1 MFKKKFINKRSI
13 FIVVS
18 VLMVLSFF
26 LANYLVD
33 VFVEA
38 AGYLFDFAKDPK
50 TAKFES
56 IPLESAL
63 HFKSK
68 YLIGYSLFYL
78 FILGIILKLIYNY
91 KMNFDD
97 LDKGQHGTREF
108 ATVEELKQQYQIIP
122 AKEKEY
128 EGSGGVI
135 IGGLQEPMKPY
146 RLMIDDS
153 PVHTMVIGITRS
165 GKGETFVVPMLD
177 VLSRAKDKPSLV
189 VNDPKG
195 ELAGA
200 SYETLKKRGYEVHI
214 FNLIDQSMGMG
225 FNPLQLVI
233 DAWKNGNYAL
243 AEQYTNSITHSLY
256 SEESGD
262 KSNAFFSNSASSMVA
277 AVILAIVEDAVDK
290 GEEEKVNLYSVV
302 NFIVTMGGQVVN
314 PQTGETAMD
323 RFFSSRSSTNPA
335 RMKYG
340 QVELSTGNTL
350 SSIIS
355 VAIEKLQ
362 IFISEPNARLT
373 SYNSMKLTD
382 VGFGDKPVAIFMVT
396 PDYDESNH
404 VLASIFVSQLYRV
417 NAEKATMESGKM
429 KRHVHFMLDEFGN
442 MPTIDGM
449 SGMVTVGAGRGF
461 RFHLIIQAYS
471 QVQAKYGKEGSDTII
486 GNCSNQI
493 YILTQDKATA
503 EQYSALL
510 GSKTI
515 TDISR
520 SGKLLSFDKSHS
532 ESTKERSLLMPD
544 ELMQLKEGESV
555 VIRVNKRQDKKRR
568 KIVPKPIYNH
578 GVTEHQFRYQYL
590 ANEFDTNVSVLSLP
604 ITSAD
609 YYNIRLED
617 IVFTSKPRIKDQ
629 YLTLDKLMTGKQFD
643 NLKHHLRVFAQ
654 NPLGYENLEEWS
666 PLHLF
671 SHIIYDLR
679 PNKNYFESY
688 LTPRYFDV
696 AQFVADEVI
705 DYWKLQLD
713 FVIDKKGVLLEA
725 PPKPERKGPFGK

>member
-1 MFKKKFINKRSI
+1 
-13 FIVVS
+13 
-18 VLMVLSFF
+18 
-26 LANYLVD
+26 
-33 VFVEA
+33 
-38 AGYLFDFAKDPK
+38 
-50 TAKFES
+50 
-56 IPLESAL
+56 
-63 HFKSK
+63 
-68 YLIGYSLFYL
+68 
-78 FILGIILKLIYNY
+78 
-91 KMNFDD
+91 
-97 LDKGQHGTREF
+97 
-108 ATVEELKQQYQIIP
+108 
-122 AKEKEY
+122 
-128 EGSGGVI
+128 
-135 IGGLQEPMKPY
+135 
-146 RLMIDDS
+146 
-153 PVHTMVIGITRS
+153 
-165 GKGETFVVPMLD
+165 
-177 VLSRAKDKPSLV
+177 
-189 VNDPKG
+189 
-195 ELAGA
+195 
-200 SYETLKKRGYEVHI
+200 
-214 FNLIDQSMGMG
+214 
-225 FNPLQLVI
+225 
-233 DAWKNGNYAL
+233 
-243 AEQYTNSITHSLY
+243 
-256 SEESGD
+256 
-262 KSNAFFSNSASSMVA
+262 
-277 AVILAIVEDAVDK
+277 
-290 GEEEKVNLYSVV
+290 
-302 NFIVTMGGQVVN
+302 
-314 PQTGETAMD
+314 
-323 RFFSSRSSTNPA
+323 
-335 RMKYG
+335 
-340 QVELSTGNTL
+340 
-350 SSIIS
+350 
-355 VAIEKLQ
+355 
-362 IFISEPNARLT
+362 
-373 SYNSMKLTD
+373 
-382 VGFGDKPVAIFMVT
+382 
-396 PDYDESNH
+396 
-404 VLASIFVSQLYRV
+404 
-417 NAEKATMESGKM
+417 
-429 KRHVHFMLDEFGN
+429 
-442 MPTIDGM
+442 M